1 MVEIHEINNRY
12 TWRFGT
18 FNQTATLHK
27 TKMVLQIL
35 HHVFYDLS
43 QAVSYSLQGFLCS
56 CKYHLH
62 LRFALHCKRKMHIN
76 SKLRNQASV
85 CMLNTQTCGDVL
97 SMELEHSYNIMN
109 NFD

>member
-35 HHVFYDLS
+35 HYVFYDLS
-43 QAVSYSLQGFLCS
+43 QAVSYSLQVFLCS

-62 LRFALHCKRKMHIN
+62 LRFALQEKNAYQQQTQKSSVSMHAKYSN
-76 SKLRNQASV
+76 LRRRIKYGIG
-85 CMLNTQTCGDVL
+85 T
-97 SMELEHSYNIMN
+97 
-109 NFD
+109 